1 MVHRIKHFSTGISAA
16 LLEVIYKL
24 STFELL
30 HLQCEMDLKVQI
42 KEEPVWVEVTADTSL
57 ENYELIS
64 EMIPLKQEIKSE
76 LTEPGRTQENTFEPS
91 ADIKE
96 EILIE
101 EHQVDPNIKENN
113 DGANVAVLAEDTG
126 EKMLRCHECNKTFAL
141 RSSLQFH
148 LLIHSGERP
157 YQCDA
162 CNSTFARRSNLRD
175 HMKSHAGQRPYHC
188 THCSC
193 AFTRKS
199 HLKRHLLSHFREKPH
214 QCKDCNATFNLQSAL
229 ERHMLSHSKDRIYCC
244 RECKR
249 RFSKPRYLREH
260 LRIHSGEKPFKC
272 KECEKQF
279 TQKST
284 LRTHMLVHS
293 AFRL

>member
-113 DGANVAVLAEDTG
+113 EGLHHHPLHHLAT
-126 EKMLRCHECNKTFAL
+126 
-141 RSSLQFH
+141 
-148 LLIHSGERP
+148 LLEAFDIMERIWMG
-157 YQCDA
+157 
-162 CNSTFARRSNLRD
+162 R
-175 HMKSHAGQRPYHC
+175 
-188 THCSC
+188 
-193 AFTRKS
+193 
-199 HLKRHLLSHFREKPH
+199 
-214 QCKDCNATFNLQSAL
+214 L
-229 ERHMLSHSKDRIYCC
+229 ERLLPVGRMLQYWQRTL
-244 RECKR
+244 EKR
-249 RFSKPRYLREH
+249 CFDVMNAIKH
-260 LRIHSGEKPFKC
+260 LH
-272 KECEKQF
+272 
-279 TQKST
+279 
-284 LRTHMLVHS
+284 
-293 AFRL
+293 